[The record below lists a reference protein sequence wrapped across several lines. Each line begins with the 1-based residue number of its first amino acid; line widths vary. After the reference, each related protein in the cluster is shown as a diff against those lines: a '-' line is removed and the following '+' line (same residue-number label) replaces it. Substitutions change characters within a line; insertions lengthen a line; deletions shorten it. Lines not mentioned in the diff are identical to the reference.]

1 MNIKM
6 FSCIKNALRH
16 SMNRTQSK
24 NHRIEKYEIKKT
36 FLSWSDDK
44 TYFCGNGIVALVF
57 SA

>member
-36 FLSWSDDK
+36 SLSWFDDK
-44 TYFCGNGIVALVF
+44 IYIFGNGIVALVF
-57 SA
+57 GA